1 MKHPTN
7 KDSCLR
13 MDMLDEV
20 ILSTSKQLHNPSPL
34 EKALVDTTNS
44 CNEEDE
50 NEIQAC
56 LRHLDST
63 GSHY

>member
-1 MKHPTN
+1 
-7 KDSCLR
+7 